1 MKLSKILTAAC
12 LLVVGFSSAQVLS
25 PDQKKEIY
33 RDSFLDYD
41 NAYDIDSI
49 RNFQQRLVVNYPPI
63 READVMWSKR
73 VWRELELREKI
84 NLPLFYPIEPID
96 DRQSLME
103 IIKLSYQEGLIQP
116 FDIFKK
122 GTSQPDDEFTNPVS
136 IEYTDSNLFGYTYT
150 ANKLDP
156 ITNEPSDEIETV
168 FQAIQTN
175 SIVAYRLKEDWYFDK
190 QHSQLRVKI
199 LGLQPL
205 FSYFK
210 KGENLQKDR
219 AEGPW
224 FYFPE
229 LRHVLVN
236 YEAYND
242 GNKTQRLTFDDIFIK
257 RKFSSHIVKE
267 MNVYDRNIES
277 YKKDPYEALVEG
289 ERIKNEINLFEH
301 DLWSY

>member
-1 MKLSKILTAAC
+1 MKLSKILSIGC
-12 LLVVGFSSAQVLS
+12 LFVAGSAVAQVLS
-25 PDQKKEIY
+25 PEQKKEIY

-41 NAYDIDSI
+41 NSYDIDSI
-49 RNFQQRLVVNYPPI
+49 RNFQQRLVVDYPPI

-73 VWRELELREKI
+73 VWREIELREKI
-84 NLPLFYPIEPID
+84 NLPLYYPIDPIQ
-96 DRQSLME
+96 DRKSLIE

-116 FDIFKK
+116 FHKFKLPS
-122 GTSQPDDEFTNPVS
+122 TQPDDEFTIP
-136 IEYTDSNLFGYTYT
+136 IGAGFTDTNLFGYTYKDY
-150 ANKLDP
+150 AIDP
-156 ITNEPSDEIETV
+156 ITNEPTEEIVEV
-168 FQAIQTN
+168 YQPFQT
-175 SIVAYRLKEDWYFDK
+175 SEVVAYRLKEDWYFDK

-205 FSYFK
+205 FSYLD
-210 KGENLQKDR
+210 KGEKQNKFR
-219 AEGPW
+219 VGSAW

-236 YEAYND
+236 YEAFNK

-267 MNVYDRNIES
+267 QNVYDREIDD
-277 YKKDPYEALVEG
+277 YKKDPYETLIEG
-289 ERIKNEINLFEH
+289 ERIKDEINLFEH

>member
-1 MKLSKILTAAC
+1 MKLSKIFTAVC
-12 LLVVGFSSAQVLS
+12 LLSVGFSYAQVLS

-41 NAYDIDSI
+41 NSYDIDSI
-49 RNFQQRLVVNYPPI
+49 RNFQQRLVVDYPPI

-84 NLPLFYPIEPID
+84 NLPLFYPIDPID
-96 DRQSLME
+96 DRQSLIE
-103 IIKLSYQEGLIQP
+103 IIKSAYQEGLIQP
-116 FDIFKK
+116 FDKFKK
-122 GTSQPDDEFTNPVS
+122 GSTQEDDEFTNPVS
-136 IEYTDSNLFGYTYT
+136 IEYTDSNLFGYTYKD
-150 ANKLDP
+150 NKLDP
-156 ITNEPSDEIETV
+156 NTNEPTDEIITV
-168 FQAIQTN
+168 FQAIETN
-175 SIVAYRLKEDWYFDK
+175 QVVAYRLKEDWYFDK

-205 FSYFK
+205 FSYLK
-210 KGENLQKDR
+210 KGENLQKNR
-219 AEGPW
+219 EGSAW

-236 YEAYND
+236 YEVYND
-242 GNKTQRLTFDDIFIK
+242 GNKTQRLSFDDIFIK
-257 RKFSSHIVKE
+257 RKFSSHIIKE
-267 MNVYDRNIES
+267 MNVYNREIED